1 MGAEGGF
8 AARGAAP
15 AGGREHDLAPA
26 LAWIRSR
33 LRHMAGDADAG
44 DAGGRPPAAL
54 EDLARQLGLSGF
66 ERQVVLLCVAME
78 LDTGVAS
85 LCAHA
90 HGDAGRPYPTFALA
104 LTLFEHPTW
113 DALAPD
119 GPLRAWRLIE
129 VHQRSEEP
137 LLTSLLRIDERI
149 LHHAKGL
156 ACVDERLGP
165 LLAPMPGGDVAEATG
180 SPAVR
185 EVADALRRADAGR
198 AGAFVYLLGSDPE
211 AGREL
216 AEGAAAASGLLLR
229 RLSARVLEAPDAE
242 ADALARLLRR
252 ECLLAPLAL
261 YLDARELEP
270 AAARRLSEF
279 LGRLAGPGGGP
290 LFVALEEVPPDA
302 PPAALAPD
310 VGRPAPGEQRA
321 AWAEELGHHAGE
333 LPGRLAG
340 QFHLGRSAIR
350 RIARVACCG
359 GTSDPQEFG
368 ARLWD
373 ACRRATRPRLEALAV
388 RLEPRATWDEL
399 VLPPAELA
407 LLRLVA
413 VRARRRSTVY
423 DDWGFRRKL
432 GRGLGLSVLFVGES
446 GTGKTLA
453 AEVLAS
459 ELRLD
464 LYRIDLSAVVSK
476 YVGETEKNLR
486 RLFDAAEDG
495 GAILF
500 FDEADALFGKRGE
513 VKDSHDRY
521 ANIEVNYLLQRIEA
535 YQGLAVLA
543 TNMKAA
549 LDPAFLRRLR
559 SVVRFPFPGPA
570 ERRAIWPRAFPP
582 GVPLGELDWDRLA
595 RFNLTG
601 GSIQNIALDAAF
613 LAADAG
619 VPVAMAQV
627 LEAARAEFRKL
638 ERPVD
643 EADFRG

>member
-33 LRHMAGDADAG
+33 LRHLAGDADAG
-44 DAGGRPPAAL
+44 DAGGGPPAAL
-54 EDLARQLGLSGF
+54 ENMARQLGLSGF
-66 ERQVVLLCVAME
+66 EREVVLLCVALE

-85 LCAHA
+85 LCARA
-90 HGDAGRPYPTFALA
+90 HGDAGRPFPTFALA
-104 LTLFEHPTW
+104 LTMFEHPTW

-137 LLTSLLRIDERI
+137 LLTSPLRIDERI

-290 LFVALEEVPPDA
+290 LFVALEEVPPTRPGRA
-302 PPAALAPD
+302 RAGRRAAGPGGAAGGLGRGAGPRRRRPAGPARGPVPPGPVGHPPDRPRGAVRRPVRPPGVRGAALGRLPARDPAQARGA
-310 VGRPAPGEQRA
+310 GRPPGA
-321 AWAEELGHHAGE
+321 A
-333 LPGRLAG
+333 RD
-340 QFHLGRSAIR
+340 LGRSCPA
-350 RIARVACCG
+350 AG
-359 GTSDPQEFG
+359 GAG
-368 ARLWD
+368 
-373 ACRRATRPRLEALAV
+373 
-388 RLEPRATWDEL
+388 
-399 VLPPAELA
+399 PAPA
-407 LLRLVA
+407 
-413 VRARRRSTVY
+413 
-423 DDWGFRRKL
+423 
-432 GRGLGLSVLFVGES
+432 GRGPGAPALDGVRRLGL
-446 GTGKTLA
+446 
-453 AEVLAS
+453 
-459 ELRLD
+459 
-464 LYRIDLSAVVSK
+464 
-476 YVGETEKNLR
+476 
-486 RLFDAAEDG
+486 
-495 GAILF
+495 
-500 FDEADALFGKRGE
+500 
-513 VKDSHDRY
+513 
-521 ANIEVNYLLQRIEA
+521 
-535 YQGLAVLA
+535 
-543 TNMKAA
+543 
-549 LDPAFLRRLR
+549 PAQ
-559 SVVRFPFPGPA
+559 A
-570 ERRAIWPRAFPP
+570 QPR
-582 GVPLGELDWDRLA
+582 
-595 RFNLTG
+595 
-601 GSIQNIALDAAF
+601 
-613 LAADAG
+613 
-619 VPVAMAQV
+619 
-627 LEAARAEFRKL
+627 ARAE
-638 ERPVD
+638 RPVRRRERHGQD
-643 EADFRG
+643 SGRGGAGVRVAARPLPDRPVGGREQVRR

>member
-1 MGAEGGF
+1 MGAEGE
-8 AARGAAP
+8 
-15 AGGREHDLAPA
+15 EHDLATA
-26 LAWIRSR
+26 VAWVRAR
-33 LRHMAGDADAG
+33 LRGLAGDADAREE
-44 DAGGRPPAAL
+44 DGGPPAAL
-54 EDLARQLGLSGF
+54 EGLARRLGLSDF
-66 ERQVVLLCVAME
+66 EREVVLLCLAME

-85 LCAHA
+85 LCAKA
-90 HGDAGRPYPTFALA
+90 HGDAALPYPTFALA
-104 LTLFEHPTW
+104 LTLLEHPTW

-129 VHQRSEEP
+129 VHQRGEDR
-137 LLTSLLRIDERI
+137 LLSSPLRIDERI

-156 ACVDERLGP
+156 AGVDERL
-165 LLAPMPGGDVAEATG
+165 APWLSPMRCGDVADDTG
-180 SPAVR
+180 STAVR
-185 EVADALRRADAGR
+185 EVADALCR
-198 AGAFVYLLGSDPE
+198 AGEGRDGAFIYLLGSDPE

-216 AEGAAAASGLLLR
+216 AEGVSSALGLLLR
-229 RLSARVLEAPDAE
+229 RLSTRVLEAPEAE

-252 ECLLAPLAL
+252 ECLLGPLAL
-261 YLDARELEP
+261 YLDGRELEP
-270 AAARRLSEF
+270 AAARRLPEF
-279 LGRLAGPGGGP
+279 LDRLAGPGGGP
-290 LFVALEEVPPDA
+290 LFVGLEEIPPDA
-302 PPAALAPD
+302 PPAARTLD
-310 VGRPAPGEQRA
+310 VGRPTPAEQRA
-321 AWAEELGHHAGE
+321 AWAVELGRDAGG
-333 LPGRLAG
+333 LPDQLAS
-340 QFHLGRSAIR
+340 QFRLGRSALR
-350 RIARVACCG
+350 RIAREASSG
-359 GTSDPQEFG
+359 GPADPQEFQT
-368 ARLWD
+368 RIWD
-373 ACRRATRPRLEALAV
+373 GCRCATRPRLESLAV
-388 RLEPRATWDEL
+388 RLEPRATWDDL

-407 LLRLVA
+407 LLRLIA

-432 GRGLGLSVLFVGES
+432 GHGLGLSVLFVGES

-521 ANIEVNYLLQRIEA
+521 ANIEVNYLLQRVEA

-543 TNMKAA
+543 TNMKSA
-549 LDPAFLRRLR
+549 LDQAFLRRLR

-570 ERRAIWPRAFPP
+570 ERRAIWAKVFPEEVPR
-582 GVPLGELDWDRLA
+582 GELDLDRLS
-595 RFNLTG
+595 RFDLTG
-601 GSIQNIALDAAF
+601 GSIRNIALDAAF
-613 LAADAG
+613 LAAEAG
-619 VPVAMAQV
+619 KPVTMAQV

-643 EADFRG
+643 EADFRV

>member
-1 MGAEGGF
+1 M
-8 AARGAAP
+8 
-15 AGGREHDLAPA
+15 
-26 LAWIRSR
+26 
-33 LRHMAGDADAG
+33 
-44 DAGGRPPAAL
+44 
-54 EDLARQLGLSGF
+54 
-66 ERQVVLLCVAME
+66 
-78 LDTGVAS
+78 
-85 LCAHA
+85 
-90 HGDAGRPYPTFALA
+90 
-104 LTLFEHPTW
+104 
-113 DALAPD
+113 
-119 GPLRAWRLIE
+119 
-129 VHQRSEEP
+129 HQRSEEP
-137 LLTSLLRIDERI
+137 LLTSPLRIDERI

-180 SPAVR
+180 SSAVR

-198 AGAFVYLLGSDPE
+198 AGAFVYLLGADPE

-261 YLDARELEP
+261 YLDVRELEP

-290 LFVALEEVPPDA
+290 LFVALVEVPFDA
-302 PPAALAPD
+302 PPAALALD

-321 AWAEELGHHAGE
+321 AWAEELGHDAGD

-350 RIARVACCG
+350 RIARAARRG
-359 GTSDPQEFG
+359 GPSDPQAFG

-373 ACRRATRPRLEALAV
+373 ACRAATRPRLEALAAAH
-388 RLEPRATWDEL
+388 RARARPGTTSCCRRAELGPAAADRGPGAQRCARSTTTGASRAQDQPRARASARCS
-399 VLPPAELA
+399 PARA
-407 LLRLVA
+407 A
-413 VRARRRSTVY
+413 PARRWPPRCWPV
-423 DDWGFRRKL
+423 
-432 GRGLGLSVLFVGES
+432 
-446 GTGKTLA
+446 
-453 AEVLAS
+453 

-476 YVGETEKNLR
+476 YIGETEKNLR

-495 GAILF
+495 GAHPVLRRGRRPVRQAQRGQGQPRPLRQHRGQLPAP
-500 FDEADALFGKRGE
+500 ADG
-513 VKDSHDRY
+513 
-521 ANIEVNYLLQRIEA
+521 
-535 YQGLAVLA
+535 GLPRPRHPGHQHEG
-543 TNMKAA
+543 A

-559 SVVRFPFPGPA
+559 FVVQFPFPGAA
-570 ERRAIWPRAFPP
+570 ERRAIWRGPSRRRRRA
-582 GVPLGELDWDRLA
+582 GGLDCDRLA
-595 RFNLTG
+595 RLNLTG
-601 GSIQNIALDAAF
+601 GSIRNIALNAAF

-619 VPVAMAQV
+619 APVAMAQV

-638 ERPVD
+638 ERPVN

>member
-1 MGAEGGF
+1 MEPEGGF
-8 AARGAAP
+8 AGQGPDTAGAP
-15 AGGREHDLAPA
+15 EHDLVPA
-26 LAWIRSR
+26 LAWVRSR
-33 LRHMAGDADAG
+33 LRHLAGDADSHEAY
-44 DAGGRPPAAL
+44 DKPPAAFG
-54 EDLARQLGLSGF
+54 DLARRLGLSDF
-66 ERQVVLLCVAME
+66 ERSVVLLCVAME
-78 LDTGVAS
+78 LDTGVAA
-85 LCAHA
+85 LCDRAQ
-90 HGDAGRPYPTFALA
+90 GDVGRSYPTFALA

-113 DALAPD
+113 AALAPD

-129 VHQRSEEP
+129 VHQRGEEP
-137 LLTSLLRIDERI
+137 LLTSPLRIDERI
-149 LHHAKGL
+149 LHHARGL
-156 ACVDERLGP
+156 ACLDERLEAY
-165 LLAPMPGGDVAEATG
+165 LAPMPCGDVMEAVDA
-180 SPAVR
+180 PAVR
-185 EVADALRRADAGR
+185 EIAETLKRADAR
-198 AGAFVYLLGSDPE
+198 PLVYLLGSDPE

-216 AEGAAAASGLLLR
+216 AEAVSAASSRLLH
-229 RLSARVLEAPDAE
+229 RLSTRVIEASDVE

-252 ECLLAPLAL
+252 ECLLAPRAL

-270 AAARRLSEF
+270 AAARRLLEF
-279 LGRLAGPGGGP
+279 LGRLVGPGGGP

-302 PPAALAPD
+302 PAPAIALD
-310 VGRPAPGEQRA
+310 VGRPTPGEQRA
-321 AWAEELGHHAGE
+321 AWAEELGADAGD

-340 QFHLGRSAIR
+340 QFQLGRSAIR
-350 RIARVACCG
+350 RIVRAARCEGAP
-359 GTSDPQEFG
+359 DARAHEF
-368 ARLWD
+368 RLWD
-373 ACRRATRPRLEALAV
+373 ACRCETRPRLESLAV
-388 RLEPRATWDEL
+388 RLEPRATWDDL

-413 VRARRRSTVY
+413 ARARRRSTVY
-423 DDWGFRRKL
+423 DDWGFRHKL

-476 YVGETEKNLR
+476 YIGETEKNLR

-570 ERRAIWPRAFPP
+570 ERRAIWSRAFPP
-582 GVPLGELDWDRLA
+582 GVPRGELDWDRLA
-595 RFNLTG
+595 RFDLTG

-613 LAADAG
+613 LAAEAG
-619 VPVAMAQV
+619 VPVGMAQV
-627 LEAARAEFRKL
+627 LEAARAEYRKL
-638 ERPVD
+638 ERPID
-643 EADFRG
+643 EADFRA